1 MQRDFEIWLDN
12 QLPSILAKWMIEEF
26 GFKVKSSFVLNIKE
40 ASDWEIYQRA
50 KQTGNVIIISKD
62 GDFPKKKTQSGV
74 PPKLIKLDIGN
85 YPNKQ
90 LWSVLKP
97 VIKPA
102 IEKFLNTE
110 IEIIFIEPED
120 YFS

>member
-1 MQRDFEIWLDN
+1 MSFMQRDFEIWLDN

-62 GDFPKKKTQSGV
+62 GDFPKKKR
-74 PPKLIKLDIGN
+74 N
-85 YPNKQ
+85 R
-90 LWSVLKP
+90 
-97 VIKPA
+97 
-102 IEKFLNTE
+102 EFLLN
-110 IEIIFIEPED
+110 
-120 YFS
+120 

>member
-1 MQRDFEIWLDN
+1 MQLDFEIWLDN
-12 QLPSILAKWMIEEF
+12 QLPSVLAKWMANEF
-26 GFKVKSSFVLNIKE
+26 GFNVKSSFVLDIKE

-50 KQTGNVIIISKD
+50 KQKRNVIIISKD
-62 GDFPKKKTQSGV
+62 GDFPKILAQCGV
-74 PPKLIKLDIGN
+74 PPKLIKLNTGN

-90 LWSVLKP
+90 LWNILKP

-102 IEKFLNTE
+102 IEKLLNTE
-110 IEIIFIEPED
+110 AEIIFIEPED